1 MAVWGLT
8 GGIGAGKSTAADVLR
23 KLGIPVLD
31 MDAVAADLMK
41 PGTDV
46 FATKPGTDVFATIAA
61 EFGPG
66 VINPDGTLN
75 RKALAGIIF
84 TDADRRKRLEQI
96 VHPPTICET
105 MRRLDNYAV
114 KKSSFIFIESALI
127 FAVGLDKQLQGT
139 AVVTAPAEVRLNRVI
154 TRDGAGRTDVEKR
167 MAAQLDETTAR
178 EKATVIWDNSGSLD
192 DLRRQIVELV
202 ARQSA

>member
-1 MAVWGLT
+1 MKTMATDMAVWGLT

-23 KLGIPVLD
+23 KLGIPVID

-41 PGTDV
+41 PGSDV
-46 FATKPGTDVFATIAA
+46 FLTIAA
-61 EFGPG
+61 EFGQG

-96 VHPPTICET
+96 VHPPAICET

-114 KKSSFIFIESALI
+114 KKGSFVFIESALI

-139 AVVTAPAEVRLNRVI
+139 AVVTAPADVRIDRVI
-154 TRDGAGRTDVEKR
+154 SRDGAGRADVEKR

-192 DLRRQIVELV
+192 HLRRQIVELI

>member
-1 MAVWGLT
+1 MKMIGADMAVWGLT
-8 GGIGAGKSTAADVLR
+8 GGIGAGKSTAADILR

-46 FATKPGTDVFATIAA
+46 FMVIAA

-96 VHPPTICET
+96 VHPPTIHET

-114 KKSSFIFIESALI
+114 KKGSFVFIESALI
-127 FAVGLDKQLQGT
+127 FAVGLDRQLKGT
-139 AVVTAPAEVRLNRVI
+139 AVVTAPAGVRLDRVMS
-154 TRDGAGRTDVEKR
+154 RDGAGRTDVEKR
-167 MAAQLDETTAR
+167 MAAQLDETTVR
-178 EKATVIWDNSGSLD
+178 ERATVIWNNSGSLD
-192 DLRRQIVELV
+192 HLRRQIVELI
-202 ARQSA
+202 AGQSA